1 MGILQD
7 LTEKLAQ
14 DVIDAQEELGDDRFY
29 EKVSKV
35 LLDMSPTTQES
46 YLTAVRVILAERK
59 ARKYLEANLKAKRS
73 GGVAPQAPRDSVGH

>member
-14 DVIDAQEELGDDRFY
+14 DVIDAQDELGDDRFY

-73 GGVAPQAPRDSVGH
+73 GTAAPQAPRDSVGH